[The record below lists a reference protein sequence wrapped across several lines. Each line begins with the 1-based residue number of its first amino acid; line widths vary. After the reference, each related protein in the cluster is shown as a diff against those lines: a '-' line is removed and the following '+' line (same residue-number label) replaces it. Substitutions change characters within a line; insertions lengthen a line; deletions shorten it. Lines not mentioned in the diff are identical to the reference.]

1 MVSLENVSSRTVEQ
15 MSSPSRISSSTDIF
29 SDKKKI
35 KANSDKT
42 SKSHG
47 KDNKKLRNVEF
58 EFLSANFST
67 NTMLTADE
75 LFFEGKLRPFSP
87 VEQLEELNKIT
98 LKPKEKYAEEEE
110 PKESQ
115 KEGTRASWFMD
126 EDPSPRPPTCT
137 VLWKELLKLKKQ
149 RASPPLPPSS
159 TSPSPSSSSSVVRME
174 SIDEGK
180 EGKWSKEKHVKRI
193 KKGLERTR
201 SGSFR
206 IRPMVNVPICTQSKS
221 TTAMPASMSSLKK
234 INVDR

>member
-1 MVSLENVSSRTVEQ
+1 MVSLENVSIRSVEPII
-15 MSSPSRISSSTDIF
+15 SSPSRISSSTDIF
-29 SDKKKI
+29 TDKKKI
-35 KANSDKT
+35 KTKSET

-47 KDNKKLRNVEF
+47 KDKKKLRNVEF

-67 NTMLTADE
+67 NTMSTADE
-75 LFFEGKLRPFSP
+75 LFFEGKLRPFSQ

-98 LKPKEKYAEEEE
+98 LKPKENDEEEE
-110 PKESQ
+110 Q
-115 KEGTRASWFMD
+115 KEGTRVSWFMD

-149 RASPPLPPSS
+149 RSSPPLPPS
-159 TSPSPSSSSSVVRME
+159 TSSSSRSSCSSSVVRME

-180 EGKWSKEKHVKRI
+180 EGKEGLWSKEKHVKRI

-221 TTAMPASMSSLKK
+221 TTAMPSMFSHKK
-234 INVDR
+234 VNVER